1 MWPFGTKKKVDSND
15 VGMLAVLDQPPTNPT
30 DPDQASRPFYQP
42 KVQKTYPAVGDV
54 FRGVSFGMSED
65 EFHDCMR
72 ADPQVRI
79 DDSSSSPL
87 HHVTMFGTEFL
98 ISPKYLH
105 KELFRLFLYSD
116 GMRSYSD
123 EIQELQDACVGMMEE
138 KYGPSTGLGNTRTY
152 YNSGHCWDFNGKVI
166 EVSRVMDGKY
176 CQQVVIVITSTA
188 MEDEAKKGRIAM
200 NKAEYSKYGAY
211 F

>member
-1 MWPFGTKKKVDSND
+1 MWPFQTRGNAGSDS
-15 VGMLAVLDQPPTNPT
+15 VGVLALLRQPPSV
-30 DPDQASRPFYQP
+30 QADTGRLFYQP

-65 EFHDCMR
+65 EFHACMR

-79 DDSSSSPL
+79 DDSTSSPL

-98 ISPKYLH
+98 ISASYL
-105 KELFRLFLYSD
+105 KGRLFRLFLYSD
-116 GMRSYSD
+116 SMAAYS
-123 EIQELQDACVGMMEE
+123 EKLAELKDACVGMMEE
-138 KYGPSTGLGNTRTY
+138 KYGESTGLGNSRTY
-152 YNSGHCWDFNGKVI
+152 FNSGHCWDFNGKVI
-166 EVSRVMDGKY
+166 EVTRVMDGKY
-176 CQQVVIVITSTA
+176 CQQVVIVITATA
-188 MEDEAKKGRIAM
+188 MEDEVKKGRIAM

>member
-1 MWPFGTKKKVDSND
+1 MWPFQTRGNADNDS
-15 VGMLAVLDQPPTNPT
+15 VGMLSFLRQPPSVNIE
-30 DPDQASRPFYQP
+30 SREGRAFYKP

-65 EFHDCMR
+65 EFQACMR

-79 DDSSSSPL
+79 DDDHAFPL
-87 HHVTMFGTEFL
+87 HHITLFGTEFL
-98 ISPKYLH
+98 ISASYL
-105 KELFRLFLYSD
+105 KERLFRLFLYSD
-116 GMRSYSD
+116 SMAAYS
-123 EIQELQDACVGMMEE
+123 EKLAELKDACVGMMEE
-138 KYGPSTGLGNTRTY
+138 KYGESTGLGNTRTY

-166 EVSRVMDGKY
+166 EVTVKSSGRHG
-176 CQQVVIVITSTA
+176 QEVVIVITSTA
-188 MEDEAKKGRIAM
+188 MEDEDKRGRVAK